1 MALFLFKQRSR
12 KTERND
18 NCAVANDSFLMP
30 LKAVDINFVREKS
43 MMKILLVDDDTVTL
57 NSISKRLSEFGYDVV
72 TARNGIEA
80 LQEFIKNHF
89 DLVITD
95 IAMPRMNGIT
105 LVEEIRNGSSQQ
117 YVPAIA
123 LFTNPCLPEYSLFDA
138 LYRKTHGVERLL
150 DSVEE
155 AAKNG
160 RK

>member
-1 MALFLFKQRSR
+1 
-12 KTERND
+12 
-18 NCAVANDSFLMP
+18 
-30 LKAVDINFVREKS
+30 

-57 NSISKRLSEFGYDVV
+57 NSISKLLSELGYDVV

-80 LQEFIKNHF
+80 LQEFMKCDF

-95 IAMPRMNGIT
+95 IAMPSMNGIT
-105 LVEEIRNGSSQQ
+105 LVEEIRNGSYHQ

-123 LFTNPCLPEYSLFDA
+123 IFTNPCLPEYSLFDA
-138 LYRKTHGVERLL
+138 LYRKNLAVERLL
-150 DSVEE
+150 DSVEK